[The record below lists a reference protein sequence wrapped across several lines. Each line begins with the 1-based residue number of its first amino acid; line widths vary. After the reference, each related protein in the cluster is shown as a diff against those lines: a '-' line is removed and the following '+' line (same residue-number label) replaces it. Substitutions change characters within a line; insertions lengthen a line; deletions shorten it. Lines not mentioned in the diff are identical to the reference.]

1 MKTTAL
7 IEKGKDSTFSI
18 FTPDIN
24 HVIIG
29 EGNNVHDA
37 KADFENSVKEMLA
50 SYTETGRKVPK
61 ELQDIE
67 FEFKYDVASVFDEYD
82 FINVSKFA
90 AYSGMNASL
99 MRQYKTKKD
108 IYVSEAQIKKIEDGF
123 HRAAKSFAAIRL
135 L

>member
-7 IEKGKDSTFSI
+7 IEKTKDGTFSI
-18 FTPDIN
+18 FTPNIN
-24 HVIIG
+24 HTIIG
-29 EGNNVHDA
+29 SGKSVQAA

-50 SYTETGRKVPK
+50 SYTDFGKTIPK
-61 ELQDIE
+61 ELRNIE

-90 AYSGMNASL
+90 SYSGINASL

-108 IYVSEAQIKKIEDGF
+108 MYVSEAQIKKIENGF
-123 HRAAKSFAAIRL
+123 HKAAKGFAAIRL